1 MTDSNDISKLFKQIG
16 VSGADYQEINKQN
29 GARDSQS
36 RWPLLN
42 SLHAQANRAPSVDT
56 RRRFDMEP
64 EVTDAQSAGAPA
76 DDALF
81 THIATDEVVQA
92 HEQATTSV
100 TQAADI
106 DRRATHAAMA
116 AVDAAPA
123 PAETAPEKQIAPK
136 IAEFISPR
144 ANLLSGHLRPSAH
157 RAPFDPSKVE
167 GPVTGHAT
175 SRAAPASPI
184 TPASSPIYAEPIAST
199 AASAATPSAAALPTA
214 PLSAAPAAAPAE
226 PATTLAQRL
235 FAAAQPNRPPS
246 LAPVAPVA
254 SAAPVAPARTPA
266 SFTAT
271 THAQP
276 AARPLAEA
284 ALAASRP
291 FGSAQAPAALPTT
304 QARPAAAPAA
314 IGGLF
319 ARLAH
324 PEGPPADAPTEPVAQ
339 AAPVSL
345 FDRLIRS

>member
-56 RRRFDMEP
+56 RRRFDVEP
-64 EVTDAQSAGAPA
+64 EVTDAKSAGAPA

-81 THIATDEVVQA
+81 THIATDEIVQA

-123 PAETAPEKQIAPK
+123 AAETAPEKQVAPK
-136 IAEFISPR
+136 IAEFIAPR

-167 GPVTGHAT
+167 GPVTGPAT
-175 SRAAPASPI
+175 LRAAPPSPI
-184 TPASSPIYAEPIAST
+184 APASSPIYAEPVAS
-199 AASAATPSAAALPTA
+199 APASAATPSAAAAPTA
-214 PLSAAPAAAPAE
+214 QASAAPA
-226 PATTLAQRL
+226 
-235 FAAAQPNRPPS
+235 S
-246 LAPVAPVA
+246 
-254 SAAPVAPARTPA
+254 TPA
-266 SFTAT
+266 VSFTAT
-271 THAQP
+271 PHAQP

-284 ALAASRP
+284 APAASRP
-291 FGSAQAPAALPTT
+291 FVSAQAQAGLPTS
-304 QARPAAAPAA
+304 QARPATAPAA